1 MSPKARALIGMITT
15 LAFIGFGSLFLYA
28 GRNVSGG
35 VLLAM
40 GLLRGVVSVR
50 QVRYAFGPDDD

>member
-1 MSPKARALIGMITT
+1 MITT